1 VPRRVPLTSPIRV
14 GIVGLGQIY
23 ELAIVPYRGEPD
35 VEIVAICDTDPERL
49 QQRGAEWPAAQRF
62 SSLEEFLTSDMDLVE
77 ILVPTPYH
85 AAVAVPVLEAGFHVN
100 LQKPL
105 ANDMAEAELIL
116 DAAKR
121 GGGVLRVMEDYL
133 FFEPLVRLKEV
144 VESGE
149 IGEVAGV
156 HMKMVGSG
164 LGGWDVAISAWVWQL
179 EQMKAGRGILVFD
192 DGWHKFAVAHWLFG
206 PVARVWA
213 WIGATELGGGYFVD
227 APTTIVWEH
236 ANGVRGVLDITF
248 APQMYFR
255 SDYYTCDERFEV
267 TGRTGYARVN
277 RVTAMGIQQPSL
289 EVYSDGVVRQH
300 HALADDLPS
309 SFRKSARNMLDH
321 LLGKTPDVSMSAAT
335 ASEVLRFVLA
345 IYESAKTRTVVEL

>member
-1 VPRRVPLTSPIRV
+1 VSTPVRV
-14 GIVGLGQIY
+14 GFLGLGQIY
-23 ELAIVPYRGEPD
+23 ELASLPYKEFDDTQVVAVYD
-35 VEIVAICDTDPERL
+35 VDAERV
-49 QQRGAEWPAAQRF
+49 AQRVADWPGAQACTT
-62 SSLEEFLTSDMDLVE
+62 LEEFLAVEMDLVE

-85 AAVAVPVLEAGFHVN
+85 ADVAVPVLEAGFHVN

-105 ANDMAEAELIL
+105 ASTAEQADAIL
-116 DAAKR
+116 AAAAR

-144 VESGE
+144 AHSGE
-149 IGEVAGV
+149 IGDIAGV
-156 HMKMVGSG
+156 HMKMVASG
-164 LGGWDVAISAWVWQL
+164 LGGWDVDPRAWVWQF
-179 EQMKAGRGILVFD
+179 EQSQAGRGILVFD
-192 DGWHKFAVAHWLFG
+192 DGWHKLAVAHWMFG

-213 WIGATELGGGYFVD
+213 WIGATELGGGFAID

-236 ANGVRGVLDITF
+236 ATGVRGVLDITF

-267 TGRTGYARVN
+267 TGTSGYARVN

-289 EVYSDGVVRQH
+289 EVYADGVMRQH

-309 SFRKSARNMLDH
+309 SFRGSARNMVDH
-321 LLGKTPDVSMSAAT
+321 LTTGSELSMSAAD
-335 ASEVLRFVLA
+335 AREVLRFLLA
-345 IYESAKTRTVVEL
+345 AYESAKTRTVIEL